1 MNILAIVITI
11 LITLGILIYVYYR
24 SYTPRSIVGF
34 LMALPVILV
43 WIVSLP
49 IFQKVVIYIV
59 GFFTLLSIM
68 TYIFIPNSNE
78 QKASPSGVGAIV
90 TIMLFGFMVIFAIIL
105 SLLSVLYTL
114 RMILLYTSGESVN
127 KLNSAFSSS
136 KKISSNNAQK

>member
-1 MNILAIVITI
+1 
-11 LITLGILIYVYYR
+11 
-24 SYTPRSIVGF
+24 
-34 LMALPVILV
+34 
-43 WIVSLP
+43 
-49 IFQKVVIYIV
+49 
-59 GFFTLLSIM
+59 M